1 MQSFLDVLSITQN
14 ENSVLDFEKNNENKS
29 CPNPRWNPSAFCGQW
44 ETNPMPYIC
53 TPDAVRLFLLA
64 SYCERCLGRTHSAR
78 GVRLGILSVPTAIG
92 ARQAANPTFTAAV
105 PFCFNW
111 SLHVS
116 KRPLPFAGRCM
127 EVSIAIQPLESGE
140 TRKNP

>member
-1 MQSFLDVLSITQN
+1 MKKATKTKAARIPDGIRARFAVN
-14 ENSVLDFEKNNENKS
+14 
-29 CPNPRWNPSAFCGQW
+29 WMA
-44 ETNPMPYIC
+44 NPMPYIC